1 LLAAPARAWAA
12 GLLACCA
19 FVIIV
24 LGILVAHKTTADRVD
39 QAVDAR
45 VIAWFAGH
53 PVVALR
59 MAYPATLVPAGVVSL
74 IAALTCL
81 ARSWIRGAVLA
92 LLAVPVASGLNDA
105 LLKPLFHRT
114 YEGGLSYPSGHT
126 SAIAALAAALTVLLL
141 LAPRPAPTPRLA
153 PHPTSRAALA
163 TTLRWAIPAV
173 AWLAVAVVAV
183 GVIGVRW
190 HYFTDTIAGAALGT
204 GTVCGL
210 ALALDVS
217 WPRRTPRSRA
227 R

>member
-1 LLAAPARAWAA
+1 
-12 GLLACCA
+12 
-19 FVIIV
+19 
-24 LGILVAHKTTADRVD
+24 
-39 QAVDAR
+39 
-45 VIAWFAGH
+45 
-53 PVVALR
+53 
-59 MAYPATLVPAGVVSL
+59 VVSL

-81 ARSWIRGAVLA
+81 ARGWIRGAVLA

-114 YEGGLSYPSGHT
+114 YEGVLSYPSGHT
-126 SAIAALAAALTVLLL
+126 SAITALAAALTVLLL
-141 LAPRPAPTPRLA
+141 LAPPQAPAPPRVLAPRRPPTPR
-153 PHPTSRAALA
+153 PTLA